1 MATITDLHALSIL
14 QVCRI
19 GGATFSFLKKSSQYS
34 VKEFSAELTECF
46 GIDVSGDIAGV
57 HPPNFCFICRSVL
70 RRHQAAVAA
79 GKAYERSGG
88 CGEVQQWKRHTR
100 DCEFCL
106 SRSPERLRGRRK
118 KRTRL
123 ATGAA
128 KRAPSTRT
136 SVAVSVDAPSAY
148 DPAEELSRSLQKSS
162 DSDPDSPALLQNTVG
177 RKKKRR
183 LAPGSGKHVS
193 VTIDAPPP
201 IDRARPPS
209 SSLYSLDNDS
219 DISAPSF
226 RPARGHLVQTRHY
239 FDSEAGS
246 SHTAQIDL
254 DPTPAAKTTDDLS
267 QEEEV
272 DCGID
277 CTLEELLKLA
287 TPVWE
292 MPSRPDAFLTF
303 NVDKHLQTT
312 DTESFFNT
320 KDSFLDTV
328 AAGSAEW
335 RCTTLISKERVETF
349 SLLLS

>member
-1 MATITDLHALSIL
+1 MDSHALSIL

-19 GGATFSFLKKSSQYS
+19 GGATFSSLKKSSQYS
-34 VKEFSAELTECF
+34 VKEFSAALMECF

-100 DCEFCL
+100 WDCEFCL

-136 SVAVSVDAPSAY
+136 SVAVSVDAPSSNN
-148 DPAEELSRSLQKSS
+148 PAEELSRSLQKSS

-177 RKKKRR
+177 RKKKKR
-183 LAPGSGKHVS
+183 LAPGPGKHVS

-201 IDRARPPS
+201 SIVQGRPH
-209 SSLYSLDNDS
+209 
-219 DISAPSF
+219 
-226 RPARGHLVQTRHY
+226 R
-239 FDSEAGS
+239 
-246 SHTAQIDL
+246 
-254 DPTPAAKTTDDLS
+254 TT
-267 QEEEV
+267 
-272 DCGID
+272 I
-277 CTLEELLKLA
+277 
-287 TPVWE
+287 
-292 MPSRPDAFLTF
+292 
-303 NVDKHLQTT
+303 
-312 DTESFFNT
+312 
-320 KDSFLDTV
+320 
-328 AAGSAEW
+328 
-335 RCTTLISKERVETF
+335 
-349 SLLLS
+349 